1 MVWNHLP
8 VVEVAVVAAAEAVE
22 EVDTVV
28 SPADI
33 AAGVEKTAG
42 VAVAVEAEIEGE
54 AGRGTAAVT
63 ADITEE
69 TGVTTGTDE
78 V

>member
-22 EVDTVV
+22 EVGTVV

-33 AAGVEKTAG
+33 AAGVEKKAG
-42 VAVAVEAEIEGE
+42 VAVEAEIEGE
-54 AGRGTAAVT
+54 AERGTSAVT